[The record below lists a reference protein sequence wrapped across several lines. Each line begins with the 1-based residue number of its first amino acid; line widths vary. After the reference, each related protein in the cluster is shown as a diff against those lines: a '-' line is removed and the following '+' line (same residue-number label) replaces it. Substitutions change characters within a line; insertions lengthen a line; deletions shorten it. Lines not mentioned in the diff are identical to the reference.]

1 MKKATW
7 SVSVDS
13 RWLSKAFD
21 PIMATHNDLGKTGED
36 IAAEYLLNKGHRILA
51 RNYRY
56 AKAEVDIISVYS
68 DTIIFTEVKTRSTD
82 KFGYPEET
90 VNAKKKEMLREAMDH
105 YLVKNNI
112 KEEARFD
119 IISIVIN
126 PQGTDVHHIEDAF
139 YH

>member
-1 MKKATW
+1 
-7 SVSVDS
+7 
-13 RWLSKAFD
+13 
-21 PIMATHNDLGKTGED
+21 MATHNDLGKAGED
-36 IAAEYLLNKGHRILA
+36 IAVEYLLNKGHRILA

-82 KFGYPEET
+82 KFGYPEES

-105 YLVKNNI
+105 YLTENNI